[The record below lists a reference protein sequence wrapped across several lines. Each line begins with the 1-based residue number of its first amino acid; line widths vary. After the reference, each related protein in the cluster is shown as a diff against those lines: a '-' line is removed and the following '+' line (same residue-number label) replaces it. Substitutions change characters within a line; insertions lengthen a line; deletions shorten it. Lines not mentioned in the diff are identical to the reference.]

1 MAQFIYATGT
11 LDALKDQVRRFV
23 HEEVIPHGE
32 AWGSVG
38 TVLRNVFRKIVH
50 LGFFGIRY
58 AEKFGGS
65 EMDTIAAAAFAE

>member
-11 LDALKDQVRRFV
+11 LDALKDQVRHFV

-38 TVLRNVFRKIVH
+38 MVLRNVFRKIGN
-50 LGFFGIRY
+50 LGFLGIRF
-58 AEKFGGS
+58 AEKYGGS
-65 EMDTIAAAAFAE
+65 KMDTIATAAFAE